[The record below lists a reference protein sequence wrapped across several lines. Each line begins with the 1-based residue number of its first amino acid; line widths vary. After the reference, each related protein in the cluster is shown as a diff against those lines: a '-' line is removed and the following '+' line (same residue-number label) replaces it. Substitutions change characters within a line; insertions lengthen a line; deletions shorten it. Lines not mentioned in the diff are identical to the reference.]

1 MLMYCEILA
10 KVCNFLLSRLQIFA
24 TRVSKPSLLFKLIP
38 NSYLLLLFLMT
49 SLSLLKMVKSSLIE
63 KGSSVLKMR

>member
-1 MLMYCEILA
+1 MFMYCEILA

-63 KGSSVLKMR
+63 KGSLVLKMR